1 MAQKEKMLAYKI
13 FRPILGFIYKIY
25 YNPKVIGKE
34 NIPESGPIVVVGN
47 HVHIMDQCNII
58 VNTKRCLHY
67 MAKKEYFDSKFAWF
81 FKSTGCIPVDRSKK
95 DTHAS
100 KEALEVLHN
109 SWALG
114 LFPEGTRNGLK
125 DTRAKEIYDK
135 YINKNKSFEEFYS
148 EIKHNKTSQIN
159 YLEELM
165 KSKTITKESFLENL
179 YDIDSYLKL
188 LIKKHKITKND
199 YYENIL
205 LPFKFGAVSMAYK
218 TNSKIVPFA
227 ITGDYKFRSKNL
239 TVRIGKPI
247 EANDDLE
254 ESNKRLRKA
263 IIDLIKENDKYSGK

>member
-1 MAQKEKMLAYKI
+1 
-13 FRPILGFIYKIY
+13 
-25 YNPKVIGKE
+25 
-34 NIPESGPIVVVGN
+34 
-47 HVHIMDQCNII
+47 
-58 VNTKRCLHY
+58 
-67 MAKKEYFDSKFAWF
+67 
-81 FKSTGCIPVDRSKK
+81 
-95 DTHAS
+95 
-100 KEALEVLHN
+100 
-109 SWALG
+109 
-114 LFPEGTRNGLK
+114 
-125 DTRAKEIYDK
+125 
-135 YINKNKSFEEFYS
+135 
-148 EIKHNKTSQIN
+148 
-159 YLEELM
+159 M

-205 LPFKFGAVSMAYK
+205 LPFKFGAVSMAHK

-263 IIDLIKENDKYSGK
+263 IIDLIKENDKDSGK